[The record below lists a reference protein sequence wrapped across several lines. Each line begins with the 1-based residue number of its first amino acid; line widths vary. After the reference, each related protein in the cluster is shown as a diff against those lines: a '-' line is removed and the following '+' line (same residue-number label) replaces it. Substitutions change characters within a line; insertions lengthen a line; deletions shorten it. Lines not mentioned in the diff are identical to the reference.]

1 MRIDILTIFP
11 EMCERVLKE
20 SILGR
25 AQKRGIAQLCAHDL
39 RKWASDRHR
48 TVDDAPFGGGP
59 GMVMKIEP
67 VYRALQE
74 LRKPESRVFLMSP
87 QGRTL
92 TQSLSAE
99 LATQQ
104 HLILLCG
111 GYEGVDERI
120 VEHLVDGEIS
130 IGDYVLTNG
139 ALPAL
144 VLVDSVVRL
153 LPGALGDAASA
164 QHDSFSNGLL
174 DYPQYTRP
182 AEFCGWKV
190 PEVLLSGNHAAI
202 EKWRAEA
209 ALRATRTKRPDLLR
223 SEAKP

>member
-1 MRIDILTIFP
+1 
-11 EMCERVLKE
+11 
-20 SILGR
+20 
-25 AQKRGIAQLCAHDL
+25 
-39 RKWASDRHR
+39 
-48 TVDDAPFGGGP
+48 
-59 GMVMKIEP
+59 MVMKIEP
-67 VYRALQE
+67 VFRALEE
-74 LRKPESRVFLMSP
+74 LREPESRVFFMSP
-87 QGRTL
+87 QGRPL

-99 LATQQ
+99 LATIP

-111 GYEGVDERI
+111 SYEGVDERI
-120 VEHLVDGEIS
+120 IEHLVDGEIS

-153 LPGALGDAASA
+153 LPGALGDTASA

-182 AEFCGWKV
+182 ADFSGWKV

-209 ALRATRTKRPDLLR
+209 ALRATHAKRPDLLCPQT
-223 SEAKP
+223 KP